1 MDGIQTNR
9 TGFSPD
15 MEEPFND
22 GESSEDR
29 MGGDEKMSEIE
40 LQSIVAGELYDAV
53 RYIDLEIGNARAAA
67 TQYYRGDPLGDEE
80 EGRSQVIS
88 YDVRDTVQ
96 AMLPS
101 LMRIFMG
108 PENVVEYVPENE
120 AQVEMADQ
128 ATDYANYIVQRD
140 NPGYT
145 VIYNAIKDALI
156 HKVGFVKFW
165 WDDREEVRTEH
176 YTGLD
181 DDALALLL
189 SEQDAETTIV
199 EAYKAE
205 TQPQPEAQPS
215 PDGQED
221 PAAEALNYDVEVK
234 RRIKH
239 GRVAIQA
246 LPPEEFIIDRRARSL
261 DDAVIVAHRSM
272 KTVSEL
278 VQMGYKEEEVL
289 PYVGNFELDT
299 NIEYITRQPL
309 ARAVGSMDT
318 INPEMQRVL
327 YLEAFVKV
335 DYDGDGI
342 AELRK
347 CCTMGPSY
355 KLVKHEAAAY
365 LPFADFP
372 CDPEPH
378 AFFGLSIADVTMD
391 LQKIKSHILRNTLDS
406 LAQSIHPRTAIVE
419 GQVNI
424 DDVLNN
430 EVGAIIRQR
439 APGMVTP
446 FSVDFVGREAFPML
460 QYMDDVR
467 ESRTGMSKASMGLDA
482 DALQSSTKAAVSGTL
497 QAAQQRI
504 ELVAR
509 TIAETGM
516 KRLFKGILYLI
527 CQHQTQSR
535 MVKLRN
541 KWVQIDPRYWNAD
554 MDVAVNVAL
563 GTTDIENKIQALTGV
578 LQKQEF
584 VLQTLGAD
592 NPLVKPYQY
601 SNTLQKLV
609 ELLGFK
615 DTTKYFMPIPVDY
628 QPPQPQQHPDPNV
641 LLAQAQMQQIQ
652 ADILNKDKTLQVQV
666 ARNQAED
673 ARERERI
680 AADQALRKYELELK
694 YHTDIN
700 SQQMESQI
708 AQLTTLMEQVGEH
721 QRALLAAQA
730 QAQAAQAQAAQQQ
743 VPQQPA
749 PPQ

>member
-15 MEEPFND
+15 LEGTFNA
-22 GESSEDR
+22 GESSADR
-29 MGGDEKMSEIE
+29 EKDDRQMSDIE

-53 RYIDLEIGNARAAA
+53 RYIDLEIGNARALA
-67 TQYYRGDPLGDEE
+67 TKYYRGDPFGDEE

-88 YDVRDTVQ
+88 MDVRDTVQ
-96 AMLPS
+96 AMMPS

-120 AQVEMADQ
+120 TQVDMADQ

-156 HKVGFVKFW
+156 HKVGFVKYW
-165 WDDREEVRTEH
+165 WDEREEVRTER

-189 SEQDAETTIV
+189 SEQNAETSIV
-199 EAYKAE
+199 EAYKADKHH
-205 TQPQPEAQPS
+205 ADM
-215 PDGQED
+215 PD
-221 PAAEALNYDVEVK
+221 AEVPLHYDVEVK

-246 LPPEEFIIDRRARSL
+246 LPPEEFIIDRRARAL

-278 VQMGYKEEEVL
+278 VQLGYEEDEVL

-299 NIEYITRQPL
+299 NIEYITRQPM

-327 YLEAFVKV
+327 YMEAYVKV

-355 KLVKHEAAAY
+355 KLIKHEAAAY

-419 GQVNI
+419 GQVNV

-430 EVGAIIRQR
+430 EVGAVIRQR
-439 APGMVTP
+439 QPGMVTP
-446 FSVDFVGREAFPML
+446 FSVDFVGREAFPMM

-527 CQHQTQSR
+527 CQHQTQAR
-535 MVKLRN
+535 LVKLRN

-563 GTTDIENKIQALTGV
+563 GTTDVENKIQALTGV

-584 VLQTLGAD
+584 ILANLGAD

-601 SNTLQKLV
+601 SNTLQKLT

-615 DTTKYFMPIPVDY
+615 DTTKYFTSVSPDFQMPPK
-628 QPPQPQQHPDPNV
+628 PQQQDPNV

-673 ARERERI
+673 ARERERL

-694 YHTDIN
+694 YNADIS
-700 SQQMESQI
+700 SQQMDAQI
-708 AQLTTLMEQVGEH
+708 QHLTTLIEQVGEH

-730 QAQAAQAQAAQQQ
+730 QAQAAQAQAAQQ
-743 VPQQPA
+743 VSQQPA

>member
-1 MDGIQTNR
+1 MDGIQR
-9 TGFSPD
+9 DKKGFSPD
-15 MEEPFND
+15 LEGAFNA
-22 GESSEDR
+22 GESSADR
-29 MGGDEKMSEIE
+29 ALDDRQMSDIE

-53 RYIDLEIGNARAAA
+53 RYIDLEIGNARALA
-67 TQYYRGDPLGDEE
+67 TKYYRGDPFGDEE

-88 YDVRDTVQ
+88 MDVRDTVQ
-96 AMLPS
+96 AMMPS
-101 LMRIFMG
+101 LMRIFLG

-120 AQVEMADQ
+120 TQVEMADQ

-145 VIYNAIKDALI
+145 VLYNAIKDALI

-165 WDDREEVRTEH
+165 WDDREEVRTER
-176 YTGLD
+176 YSGLD
-181 DDALALLL
+181 DDALSLLL

-199 EAYKAE
+199 EAYKADA
-205 TQPQPEAQPS
+205 PAQPEQPGS
-215 PDGQED
+215 PDSPEG
-221 PAAEALNYDVEVK
+221 AAPEEALNYDVEVK

-246 LPPEEFIIDRRARSL
+246 LPPEELIIDRRARSL
-261 DDAVIVAHRSM
+261 DDATIVAHRSM

-278 VQMGYKEEEVL
+278 VQMGYEEEEVL

-327 YLEAFVKV
+327 YMEAYVKV
-335 DYDGDGI
+335 DVDGDGI
-342 AELRK
+342 AELVK
-347 CCTMGPSY
+347 CCTMGPAY
-355 KLVKHEAAAY
+355 KLIKHEPAAY

-391 LQKIKSHILRNTLDS
+391 LQRIKSHILRNTLDS

-430 EVGAIIRQR
+430 EVGAVIRQR

-446 FSVDFVGREAFPML
+446 FSVDFVGREAFPMM

-527 CQHQTQSR
+527 CQHQTQAR
-535 MVKLRN
+535 VIKLRN
-541 KWVQIDPRYWNAD
+541 KWVPIDPRYWNAD

-563 GTTDIENKIQALTGV
+563 GTTDTEAKIQALMGIV
-578 LQKQEF
+578 QKQEF
-584 VLQTLGAD
+584 ILANLGAD

-601 SNTLQKLV
+601 SNTLQKLT
-609 ELLGFK
+609 ELMGFK
-615 DTTKYFMPIPVDY
+615 DTGKYFTPVSPDFKMPA
-628 QPPQPQQHPDPNV
+628 PQQHPDPNMM
-641 LLAQAQMQQIQ
+641 LAQVQAQQIQ
-652 ADILNKDKTLQVQV
+652 ADIINKDKTLQVQV
-666 ARNQAED
+666 AKNQAED

-680 AADQALRKYELELK
+680 TADQALRQYELELK
-694 YHTDIN
+694 YKTDIN
-700 SQQMESQI
+700 SQQMDAQI
-708 AQLTTLMEQVGEH
+708 AHLTTLIEQIGEH
-721 QRALLAAQA
+721 QRAVVAA
-730 QAQAAQAQAAQQQ
+730 QAQAAQAAQQAQ
-743 VPQQPA
+743 VSQQPA

>member
-1 MDGIQTNR
+1 MAIQSNR
-9 TGFSPD
+9 TGFTPD
-15 MEEPFND
+15 IESAFNA
-22 GESSEDR
+22 GETSEDR
-29 MGGDEKMSEIE
+29 MSDDRQMDDIE

-53 RYIDLEIGNARAAA
+53 RYIDLEIGNARANA
-67 TQYYRGDPLGDEE
+67 TKYYRGDPLGDEE

-101 LMRIFMG
+101 LMRIFLG

-120 AQVEMADQ
+120 TQVEMAEQ
-128 ATDYANYIVQRD
+128 ATDYVNYIVQRD

-145 VIYNAIKDALI
+145 VLYNAIKDALI

-165 WDDREEVRTEH
+165 WDTKEEIRTEH

-181 DDALALLL
+181 DDALAVLL
-189 SEQDAETTIV
+189 SEPDADTTII
-199 EAYKAE
+199 EAYDAPAG
-205 TQPQPEAQPS
+205 QAAPS
-215 PDGQED
+215 QTDDDKP
-221 PAAEALNYDVEVK
+221 LNYDVEVR

-246 LPPEEFIIDRRARSL
+246 LPPEEFIIDRRARTL

-278 VQMGYKEEEVL
+278 VQMGYTEEEVL

-299 NIEYITRQPL
+299 NIEYITRQPM

-318 INPEMQRVL
+318 VNPEMQRVL
-327 YLEAFVKV
+327 YMEAYVKV

-355 KLVKHEAAAY
+355 RLIKHEGADY

-391 LQKIKSHILRNTLDS
+391 LQRIKSHILRNTLDS
-406 LAQSIHPRTAIVE
+406 LAQSIHPRTAVVE

-430 EVGAIIRQR
+430 EVGAVIRQR

-446 FSVDFVGREAFPML
+446 FNVDFVGREAFPML
-460 QYMDDVR
+460 DYMDQVR
-467 ESRTGMSKASMGLDA
+467 ESRTGMTKASMGLDA
-482 DALQSSTKAAVSGTL
+482 DALQSSTKAAVTGTL

-516 KRLFKGILYLI
+516 KRLFQGILYLI
-527 CQHQTQSR
+527 CQHQTKVR
-535 MVKLRN
+535 MVQLRN
-541 KWVQIDPRYWNAD
+541 KWVAIDPRYWNSN
-554 MDVAVNVAL
+554 MDVSVNVAL
-563 GTTDIENKIQALTGV
+563 GTTDVDNKIQALMGV
-578 LQKQEF
+578 AQKQEF
-584 VLQTLGAD
+584 ILQTLGAD
-592 NPLVKPYQY
+592 NPLVKPNQY

-615 DTTKYFMPIPVDY
+615 NTTSYFTPIPAGY
-628 QPPQPQQHPDPNV
+628 QPPKPQTPPDPNQM
-641 LLAQAQMQQIQ
+641 LAQVQAQQIQ
-652 ADILNKDKTLQVQV
+652 ASMINEQKKLEFEGQKALM
-666 ARNQAED
+666 ED
-673 ARERERI
+673 AREKERM
-680 AADQALRKYELELK
+680 AADQALRMYELDLK
-694 YHTDIN
+694 YKADI
-700 SQQMESQI
+700 SGQQMDAQISHLTNLVEQI
-708 AQLTTLMEQVGEH
+708 AETH
-721 QRALLAAQA
+721 RASMANEAATQQAAIQAQA
-730 QAQAAQAQAAQQQ
+730 QAQQPQAQP
-743 VPQQPA
+743 PQQ
-749 PPQ
+749 